1 MGTSNTDSRAKGN
14 RPADAV
20 RDFQRKIYR
29 KAKQEP
35 KFRFYSLYDKICRE
49 DFLREAYKRVRANR
63 GSPGVDGISFA
74 DVDEGGLESF
84 LREIRKSLMEK
95 SYRPDPVLRVMIP
108 KSDGT
113 ERPLGIPTIRDR
125 VVQMSCK
132 LAIEPIFEADFD
144 DDSFGFRPKRS
155 AKDAVG
161 RIKENLK
168 AGRHEVY
175 DADLSKYFDSI
186 PHTKLLKTVGQR
198 ISDQKVLHLLK
209 MWLKAPIE
217 EGGRMSG
224 GKKNKRGTPQGGVIS
239 PLLANIYLNLMD
251 RMIRKRP
258 EFRDLKMVRYADDFV
273 LMGRKISAE
282 ALDRLTWLFKKM
294 ELSINES
301 KTHLVDSRRSGFE
314 FLSFTFQYHCSRL
327 KDREGHYWN
336 IAPSAKAQKRLRG
349 EIKARLIKCRQR
361 NVKIGIDQL
370 NPLLRGWLNYFTI
383 PGVSYTKYARGKIRI
398 YLRDRLFRHQKRKSQ
413 RYRIAYCRKTF
424 SRWLDAGLIDP
435 EAYGIP
441 DTVKT

>member
-198 ISDQKVLHLLK
+198 ISDQKLCP
-209 MWLKAPIE
+209 M
-217 EGGRMSG
+217 
-224 GKKNKRGTPQGGVIS
+224 
-239 PLLANIYLNLMD
+239 
-251 RMIRKRP
+251 
-258 EFRDLKMVRYADDFV
+258 
-273 LMGRKISAE
+273 
-282 ALDRLTWLFKKM
+282 
-294 ELSINES
+294 
-301 KTHLVDSRRSGFE
+301 
-314 FLSFTFQYHCSRL
+314 
-327 KDREGHYWN
+327 
-336 IAPSAKAQKRLRG
+336 
-349 EIKARLIKCRQR
+349 
-361 NVKIGIDQL
+361 
-370 NPLLRGWLNYFTI
+370 
-383 PGVSYTKYARGKIRI
+383 
-398 YLRDRLFRHQKRKSQ
+398 
-413 RYRIAYCRKTF
+413 
-424 SRWLDAGLIDP
+424 
-435 EAYGIP
+435 
-441 DTVKT
+441 